1 MEKED
6 KTDSDDNSDSFFK
19 RLGESIIRNLEIT
32 ITDVHIR
39 YEDKDSNQGWVWL
52 LDWLDA
58 FP

>member
-6 KTDSDDNSDSFFK
+6 KPDSDDNSDSFFK

-39 YEDKDSNQGWVWL
+39 YEDKDSNQG
-52 LDWLDA
+52 
-58 FP
+58 